1 MVVEVDGIIIRA
13 LLSLYHFHLV
23 TPAACT
29 WVKKHV
35 NEHHDKV
42 VK

>member
-1 MVVEVDGIIIRA
+1 MVVEVDVIIIRA
-13 LLSLYHFHLV
+13 FLFLYHFHLV
-23 TPAACT
+23 TAAACT

>member
-1 MVVEVDGIIIRA
+1 MVVEVDVIMIRA
-13 LLSLYHFHLV
+13 FLSLYHFHLV
-23 TPAACT
+23 TPAARK